1 MNEAKLKRKFIQ
13 GNKKAFDVIYN
24 DYSKAMYMICLR
36 YTKNTDAAADI
47 LQEAFIKIYNK
58 REQFNPEF
66 PLASWIKRIVIN
78 EAINYF
84 RSNKRYE
91 LVEDNTFFDDDN
103 YEIEIN
109 EDETGNLQN
118 VLKAIIDE
126 LPDGYRMVFNLYVY
140 DNLKHQEIAEYLDIS
155 VNTSKSQLSKARKYL
170 QKKLEEKNIT
180 SSVIYN
186 G

>member
-24 DYSKAMYMICLR
+24 DYSKAMYIVCLR

-47 LQEAFIKIYNK
+47 LQDAFIKIYNK

-84 RSNKRYE
+84 RANKRYE
-91 LVEDNTFFDDDN
+91 MVEDETFFEEEN

-109 EDETGNLQN
+109 ENENHELQN
-118 VLKAIIDE
+118 QLKAMIDE

-140 DNLKHQEIAEYLDIS
+140 DSLKHQEIANYLDIS

-170 QKKLEEKNIT
+170 QKKLEEQNIT
-180 SSVIYN
+180 SSIIYN